1 MGLSRLS
8 RRNACI
14 VYSSSLIVTL
24 GIVAA
29 FHSIANIVLCSLL
42 AFCIFAAI
50 CVYFIPCCR
59 NSNPTRPTPTNNAN
73 RIIKHNPTDD
83 QNTSEVS
90 IQVRPPLLDGTQP
103 SRLHYLDNLKSFL
116 TIIVVTHHISGSFHG
131 IIGDYYNSFLI
142 FAIPFSAI
150 DQSYFMCLFFFIS
163 AYFTPTSYDRKGLHK
178 FLSDKFKRLGIP
190 FLCYTFIMGP
200 SLALFISQ
208 VVIGSSY
215 SYIPNPGPC
224 WFLAWLLIFNVCYVI
239 MDENVPFYVMKCPS
253 LIRLTIYGAILGVI
267 QLIVFIMVGDSFIF
281 MPITL
286 GSLPFDIVFFTAG
299 VIAKRNKWLTALTQ
313 LPSSSVL
320 MIRMMAVLCVFVWI
334 GCWTALY
341 VLDTGFLIPKKG
353 ESETDC
359 DPNDDN
365 GSVTINNVYLM
376 VFGFVF
382 GGICCTTFSI
392 VLLNFAASRV
402 NFANTFITFLST
414 NAYTVYLI
422 HPLVLVPATWT
433 FTQLLKLFN
442 GTEIIFCEDST
453 ASKTHFG
460 GDYLV
465 WVGFFYTICVT
476 MLIVWPLAWC
486 IRRIPGLDKII

>member
-8 RRNACI
+8 RRNTCI
-14 VYSSSLIVTL
+14 VYLSSLIATL

-42 AFCIFAAI
+42 AFCIFAAS
-50 CVYFIPCCR
+50 CVYLIPCCS
-59 NSNPTRPTPTNNAN
+59 NSKRTASIPTYNEDTTLEHTR
-73 RIIKHNPTDD
+73 TDD
-83 QNTSEVS
+83 KNTSEVS
-90 IQVRPPLLDGTQP
+90 VQVHPPLLDETQP
-103 SRLHYLDNLKSFL
+103 SRLYYLDNIKSFL
-116 TIIVVTHHISGSFHG
+116 TIIVVMHHISGAFHG
-131 IIGDYYNSFLI
+131 VIGDYYNSFFL
-142 FAIPFSAI
+142 FAIPFSTI
-150 DQSYFMCLFFFIS
+150 NQTYFMCLFFFIS
-163 AYFTPTSYDRKGLHK
+163 AYFTPTSCDRKGVRK
-178 FLSDKFKRLGIP
+178 FLSVKFKRLGIP

-200 SLALFISQ
+200 SLDLLISQ
-208 VVIGSSY
+208 GVGTAY
-215 SYIPNPGPC
+215 SYIPDPGPC

-267 QLIVFIMVGDSFIF
+267 QLIVFILVGGSFIF

-299 VIAKRNKWLTALTQ
+299 VIAKRNKWL
-313 LPSSSVL
+313 SSVAQL
-320 MIRMMAVLCVFVWI
+320 SSFNVLVIRIMAVLCVFAWI
-334 GCWTALY
+334 GCCTAVY
-341 VLDTGFLIPKKG
+341 VLDMGFFIPKKD

-359 DPNDDN
+359 DTNDVY
-365 GSVTINNVYLM
+365 GSLSNVFLYLSIG
-376 VFGFVF
+376 FGFVF
-382 GGICCTTFSI
+382 GGICCITFS
-392 VLLNFAASRV
+392 VAMLEFAASYG
-402 NFANTFITFLST
+402 NFANTFSTFLSK

-433 FTQLLKLFN
+433 FTKLLKLFN
-442 GTEIIFCEDST
+442 GTEIIFCKDSVV
-453 ASKTHFG
+453 SKTHFG